1 MYWEVQEKPDNKLY
15 IVQKELQNLQ
25 LFLYLKE
32 TKVNSTLL
40 KINLENLV
48 TNCY

>member
-15 IVQKELQNLQ
+15 IVLKELQNLQ